1 MYSYKTQYP
10 ISNLPER
17 IRLSNGSTRTDSSTF
32 TNAELTDAG
41 YVDVS
46 DPPSFNSQ
54 THKLTWDGTSWQT
67 VALTDSEIVT
77 NIAQQWIDV
86 RSARKGKFEEVEW
99 RVFRHQSQVR
109 LGVTPT
115 DNIADLDAY
124 IQSLRDV
131 TSQSDPYN
139 ITWPTLKEE

>member
-1 MYSYKTQYP
+1 MYSYKTEYP

>member
-32 TNAELTDAG
+32 TSAELTDAG

-46 DPPSFNSQ
+46 DPPSFNSR

-77 NIAQQWIDV
+77 KISQEWEEV
-86 RSARKGKFEEVEW
+86 RSIRKGKFEEVEW
-99 RVFRHQSQVR
+99 RVFRYLSQVR
-109 LGVTPT
+109 LGITPT
-115 DNIADLDAY
+115 DDIADLDAY
-124 IQSLRDV
+124 IQALRDV

-139 ITWPTLKEE
+139 INWPTLKEE

>member
-32 TNAELTDAG
+32 TSAELTDAG

-46 DPPSFNSQ
+46 DPPSFNSR

-77 NIAQQWIDV
+77 KISQEWEEV
-86 RSARKGKFEEVEW
+86 RSIRKGKFEEVEW
-99 RVFRHQSQVR
+99 RVFRYQSQVR
-109 LGVTPT
+109 LGITPT
-115 DNIADLDAY
+115 DDIADLDAY
-124 IQSLRDV
+124 IQALRDV

-139 ITWPTLKEE
+139 INWPTLKEE

>member
-1 MYSYKTQYP
+1 MYSYKTEYP

-77 NIAQQWIDV
+77 NISQQWASV
-86 RSARKGKFEEVEW
+86 RSDRKEKFEEVEW

-124 IQSLRDV
+124 IQALRNV
-131 TSQSDPYN
+131 TTQSDPYN
-139 ITWPTLKEE
+139 ITWPTLKE

>member
-32 TNAELTDAG
+32 TSAELTDAG
-41 YVDVS
+41 YVDVT

-67 VALTDSEIVT
+67 VALSDSEIVT
-77 NIAQQWIDV
+77 KIAQQWVDV
-86 RSARKGKFEEVEW
+86 RSSRKGKFDEVEW
-99 RVFRHQSQVR
+99 RVFRYQSQVR

-124 IQSLRDV
+124 IQALRNV
-131 TSQSDPYN
+131 TTQSDPYN

>member
-77 NIAQQWIDV
+77 NISQQWASV
-86 RSARKGKFEEVEW
+86 RSDRKEKFEEVEW

-139 ITWPTLKEE
+139 INWPTLKEE

>member
-139 ITWPTLKEE
+139 INWPTLKEE

>member
-32 TNAELTDAG
+32 TSAELTDAG

-77 NIAQQWIDV
+77 KIAQQWIDV
-86 RSARKGKFEEVEW
+86 RSSRKGKFEEVEW
-99 RVFRHQSQVR
+99 RVFRNQSQVR
-109 LGVTPT
+109 LGITPT
-115 DNIADLDAY
+115 DDIADLDAY
-124 IQSLRDV
+124 IQALRDV

>member
-32 TNAELTDAG
+32 TSAELTDAG
-41 YVDVS
+41 YVDVT

-67 VALTDSEIVT
+67 VALSDSEIVT
-77 NIAQQWIDV
+77 KIAQQWVDV
-86 RSARKGKFEEVEW
+86 RSSRKGKFDEVEW
-99 RVFRHQSQVR
+99 RVFRYQSQVR

-124 IQSLRDV
+124 IQALRM
-131 TSQSDPYN
+131 
-139 ITWPTLKEE
+139 